1 MAFSREDL
9 RNIGIEDNHIDEVMK
24 LHGKEIQSVK
34 DQLSDYK
41 SKAEYAQEEIDSY
54 KKRIEEKD
62 SELNELQQKAKSGED
77 LNETL
82 QALREANKEKDAQHQ
97 QEMERLKLKYE
108 VSKALTS
115 AGARNERAV
124 LALIDT
130 DNLKL
135 SNEGQGIIGLEEQLK
150 DLKET
155 DSYLFNVSDSSN
167 DSNSGSN
174 NQDNDNSNQQNSD
187 YNAGYN
193 QGNNGRSDDES
204 AIGKSNAR
212 RLLGKQ

>member
-82 QALREANKEKDAQHQ
+82 QALREANKEKDALHQ

-155 DSYLFNVSDSSN
+155 DSYLFNASDNSN
-167 DSNSGSN
+167 ESKSGSN
-174 NQDNDNSNQQNSD
+174 NQDNDNSNQHIGD